1 MSSNGFLDTPELLAF
16 RAQVEAFLA
25 AHWKPVKGPERA
37 ANERDFRLLATE
49 HGYLYRNVP
58 KAYGGSE
65 QPADILKAQIIQQ
78 VFNRARAPME
88 VPGVGYGMLVP
99 TLLGCGEEWQKLQ
112 FVPPTLSGEIR
123 WAQGYSEPNSGSD
136 LASIRTKARLE
147 GDEWIID
154 GQKIW
159 SSGADKA
166 HYLFMLA
173 RTEPEASKHA
183 GISYLLVD
191 LRQPGVTIRPLRQIN
206 GSEEFSEIF
215 FDGAR
220 TPANWIVGQRG
231 EGWKVS
237 KTTLS
242 AERAGFIGAAEG
254 SVTLHRKLVELA
266 ERCQYN
272 GRPAIEE
279 PRIRDR
285 LIVLEGMV
293 SAHYHNMQR
302 QFAQRLAG
310 QDAGSVALMNKLI
323 VTRIA
328 AEVADIARDV
338 LGDDFMLSPFG
349 REAEAG
355 PEKWLNQYLGSLGI
369 AIAGGTSN
377 IQRNVI
383 AERGL
388 GLPRDPA
395 MAS

>member
-1 MSSNGFLDTPELLAF
+1 MSSASEHFANVEALSAF
-16 RAQVEAFLA
+16 RQEVADFLGANWQPKTSDKGLFRQAAVE
-25 AHWKPVKGPERA
+25 R
-37 ANERDFRLLATE
+37 
-49 HGYLYRNVP
+49 GYLYRNVP

-65 QPADILKAQIIQQ
+65 QAPDLARAQIIQEE
-78 VFNRARAPME
+78 FNRVRAPME

-99 TLLGCGEEWQKLQ
+99 TLLGCAEPWQKER
-112 FVPPTLSGEIR
+112 FISPTLSGEIR

-136 LASIRTKARLE
+136 LASIRTRARLE

-166 HYLFMLA
+166 HFMFMLV
-173 RTEPEASKHA
+173 RTEPQASKHA

-191 LRQPGVTIRPLRQIN
+191 LRQPGITIRPLRQIN
-206 GSEEFSEIF
+206 GSEEFSEVF

-220 TPANWIVGQRG
+220 TPATWIVGARG

-242 AERAGFIGAAEG
+242 AERSGFMGAAET

-266 ERCQYN
+266 QRCQLD
-272 GRPAIEE
+272 GRPAIDD
-279 PRIRDR
+279 PRVRDR
-285 LIVLEGMV
+285 LIQLEGMV
-293 SAHYHNMQR
+293 SAHFHNMQR
-302 QFAQRLAG
+302 QFALRLAKQEPG
-310 QDAGSVALMNKLI
+310 NVALMNKLI

-328 AEVADIARDV
+328 AEVADIARDI
-338 LGDDFMLSPFG
+338 LGNDFMLSPFG

-355 PEKWLNQYLGSLGI
+355 PEKWLNQYLGSLGM

-388 GLPRDPA
+388 GLPRDNVA
-395 MAS
+395 TS

>member
-1 MSSNGFLDTPELLAF
+1 MSSASEHFANVEALNAF
-16 RAQVEAFLA
+16 RQEVADFLSANWQPKTSDKTLFRQAAVEQ
-25 AHWKPVKGPERA
+25 
-37 ANERDFRLLATE
+37 
-49 HGYLYRNVP
+49 GYLYRNVP

-65 QPADILKAQIIQQ
+65 QAPDLARAQIIQEEFSR
-78 VFNRARAPME
+78 VRAPME

-99 TLLGCGEEWQKLQ
+99 TLLGCAEAWQKER
-112 FVPPTLSGEIR
+112 FIAPTLSGEIR

-136 LASIRTKARLE
+136 LASIRTRARLE

-166 HYLFMLA
+166 HFMFMLV

-191 LRQPGVTIRPLRQIN
+191 LRQPGITIRPLRQIN
-206 GSEEFSEIF
+206 GSEEFSEVF

-220 TPANWIVGQRG
+220 TPATWIVGARG

-242 AERAGFIGAAEG
+242 AERSGFMGAAET

-266 ERCQYN
+266 QRCQN
-272 GRPAIEE
+272 DGRPVFDD
-279 PRIRDR
+279 PRVRDR
-285 LIVLEGMV
+285 LIQLEGMV
-293 SAHYHNMQR
+293 SAHFHNMQR
-302 QFAQRLAG
+302 QFALRLAKQEPG
-310 QDAGSVALMNKLI
+310 NVALMNKLI

-328 AEVADIARDV
+328 AEVADIARDI
-338 LGDDFMLSPFG
+338 LGNDFMLSPFG

-355 PEKWLNQYLGSLGI
+355 PEKWLNQYLGSLGM

-388 GLPRDPA
+388 GLPRDNVA
-395 MAS
+395 TS

>member
-1 MSSNGFLDTPELLAF
+1 MSAADFLDAPHLVEF
-16 RAQVEAFLA
+16 REVVANFLRE
-25 AHWKPVKGPERA
+25 HWHLVKGEGRLAHERS
-37 ANERDFRLLATE
+37 FRTLATSK
-49 HGYLYRNVP
+49 GYLYRNVP
-58 KAYGGSE
+58 RAYGGSE
-65 QPADILKAQIIQQ
+65 QPADVLKAQIIQEEFTR
-78 VFNRARAPME
+78 VRAPME
-88 VPGVGYGMLVP
+88 VSGGGYGMLVP
-99 TLLGCGEEWQKLQ
+99 TLLACGSEWQKER
-112 FVPPTLSGEIR
+112 FIGPTLSGEIR

-147 GDEWIID
+147 SGQWIID

-159 SSGADKA
+159 SSGANEADF
-166 HYLFMLA
+166 LFMLA
-173 RTEPEASKHA
+173 RTEPEAPKHA

-191 LRQPGVTIRPLRQIN
+191 LRQPGITIRPLRQIN

-215 FDGAR
+215 FDAAT
-220 TPANWIVGQRG
+220 TPADWIVGERG

-254 SVTLHRKLVELA
+254 SMTLHRKLLELA
-266 ERCQYN
+266 KQCRFN
-272 GRPAIEE
+272 GEPAIHDA
-279 PRIRDR
+279 RIQDR
-285 LIVLEGMV
+285 LVVLEGMV
-293 SAHYHNMQR
+293 NAHYHNMQR
-302 QFAQRLAG
+302 QFALRLAG
-310 QDAGSVALMNKLI
+310 QEPGNVALMNKLI

-328 AEVADIARDV
+328 SEVADICKDI

-349 REAEAG
+349 HEGHAG

-388 GLPRDPA
+388 GMPRDPA
-395 MAS
+395 SVS

>member
-1 MSSNGFLDTPELLAF
+1 MSGNGYLDSPELLAF
-16 RAQVEAFLA
+16 RGQVEAFLA

-37 ANERDFRLLATE
+37 ANERAFRLLATE
-49 HGYLYRNVP
+49 RGYLYRNVP

-65 QPADILKAQIIQQ
+65 QPADILKAQIIQE
-78 VFNRARAPME
+78 VFNFARAPLE

-99 TLLGCGEEWQKLQ
+99 TLLGCGEEWQKRQ
-112 FVPPTLSGEIR
+112 FVPATLSGEIR

-147 GDEWIID
+147 GDEWVID

-191 LRQPGVTIRPLRQIN
+191 LKQPGVTIRPLRQIN

-220 TPANWIVGQRG
+220 TPANWIVGERG

-266 ERCQYN
+266 GRCQYN

-285 LIVLEGMV
+285 LIILEGMV

-310 QDAGSVALMNKLI
+310 QDTGSVALMNKLI

-328 AEVADIARDV
+328 AEVADIAREV

-395 MAS
+395 MAT

>member
-1 MSSNGFLDTPELLAF
+1 MSRSGFLDTPELLAF
-16 RAQVEAFLA
+16 RAQVDAFLA
-25 AHWKPVKGPERA
+25 AHWQPVKGPERA
-37 ANERDFRLLATE
+37 ASERAFRLLATE

-65 QPADILKAQIIQQ
+65 QPADVLKAQIIQE

-99 TLLGCGEEWQKLQ
+99 TLLGCGEEWQKKQ
-112 FVPPTLSGEIR
+112 FIPATLNGDIR

-173 RTEPEASKHA
+173 RTEPQASKHA

-191 LRQPGVTIRPLRQIN
+191 LHQPGVTIRPLRQIN

-266 ERCQYN
+266 GRCEYH

-285 LIVLEGMV
+285 LIILEGMV

-310 QDAGSVALMNKLI
+310 QDGGNVALMNKLI

-328 AEVADIARDV
+328 AEVADIAREI
-338 LGDDFMLSPFG
+338 LGDAFMLSPFG
-349 REAEAG
+349 RESEAG

-395 MAS
+395 LAS

>member
-1 MSSNGFLDTPELLAF
+1 MSGNGYLDAPDLLAF
-16 RAQVEAFLA
+16 REQVETFLA

-37 ANERDFRLLATE
+37 ANERAFRLLATE

-65 QPADILKAQIIQQ
+65 QPADILKAQIIQE
-78 VFNRARAPME
+78 VFNRARAPLE

-99 TLLGCGEEWQKLQ
+99 TLLGWGEEWQKRQ
-112 FVPPTLSGEIR
+112 FIPPTLSGEIR

-147 GDEWIID
+147 GDEWVIN

-191 LRQPGVTIRPLRQIN
+191 LKQPGVTIRPLRQIN

-220 TPANWIVGQRG
+220 TPANWIVGERG

-266 ERCQYN
+266 GRCQYN

-293 SAHYHNMQR
+293 NAHYHNMQR

-310 QDAGSVALMNKLI
+310 QDAGNVALMNKLI

-328 AEVADIARDV
+328 AEVADIAREV

-395 MAS
+395 MAT

>member
-1 MSSNGFLDTPELLAF
+1 MSSDSFLDTPELLAF

-25 AHWKPVKGPERA
+25 AHWHPVKGPERA
-37 ANERDFRLLATE
+37 ANEKAFRMLATE

-58 KAYGGSE
+58 KDYGGSE
-65 QPADILKAQIIQQ
+65 QPANTLKAQIIQE
-78 VFNRARAPME
+78 VFNRARAPLE

-99 TLLGCGEEWQKLQ
+99 TLLGCGEEWQKTR
-112 FVPPTLSGEIR
+112 FVPGTLSGDIR

-173 RTEPEASKHA
+173 RTEPCASKHA

-191 LRQPGVTIRPLRQIN
+191 LHQPGITIRPLRQIN

-215 FDGAR
+215 FDSAR
-220 TPANWIVGQRG
+220 TPANWIVGKRG
-231 EGWKVS
+231 EGWTVS

-266 ERCQYN
+266 RRCEYN
-272 GRPAIEE
+272 GRPAIDD
-279 PRIRDR
+279 PRIQDR
-285 LIVLEGMV
+285 LIILEGMV

-302 QFAQRLAG
+302 QFSLRLAG

-328 AEVADIARDV
+328 AEVADIAKDIV
-338 LGDDFMLSPFG
+338 GDDFMLSPFG
-349 REAEAG
+349 RESQAG

-395 MAS
+395 MVS

>member
-1 MSSNGFLDTPELLAF
+1 MSRSGFLDTPELLSF
-16 RAQVEAFLA
+16 RAQAEAFLA
-25 AHWKPVKGPERA
+25 AHWQPVKGPERA
-37 ANERDFRLLATE
+37 ASERAFRLLATE

-65 QPADILKAQIIQQ
+65 QPADVLKAQIIQE

-99 TLLGCGEEWQKLQ
+99 TLLGCGEEWQKKQ
-112 FVPPTLSGEIR
+112 FVPATLSGEIR

-173 RTEPEASKHA
+173 RTEPQASKHA

-191 LRQPGVTIRPLRQIN
+191 LHQPGVTIRPLRQIN

-231 EGWKVS
+231 EGWRVS

-266 ERCQYN
+266 GRCEYN

-285 LIVLEGMV
+285 LIILEGMV

-310 QDAGSVALMNKLI
+310 QDGGSVALMNKLI

-328 AEVADIARDV
+328 AEVADIARDI
-338 LGDDFMLSPFG
+338 LGDAFMLSPFG

-395 MAS
+395 LAS